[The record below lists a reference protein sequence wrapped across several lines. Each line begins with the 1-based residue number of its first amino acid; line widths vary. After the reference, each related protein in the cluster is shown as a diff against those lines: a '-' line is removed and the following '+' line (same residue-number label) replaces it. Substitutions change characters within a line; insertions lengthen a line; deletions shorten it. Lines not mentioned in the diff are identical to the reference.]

1 MASDSLKCSRI
12 VNAVPWQAYRLPGD
26 GRKMRSRCAQRK
38 ILLGLLAGSANPDG
52 SHITLAIE
60 TMVKS
65 TGFSNRT
72 VKYILDELTND
83 LHYLQSGKLTGFN
96 GTRIRA
102 INLEALTTACVHLS
116 GNSSAPLAPVDVHLS
131 GNSNAPL
138 DAVSNAPFP
147 SQKCT
152 LGTDSSAPFPGQD
165 TGNPA
170 KVHTTVQPTVS
181 QPPTYHNSET
191 DGGKVSLLSWKAT
204 LPDVLKT
211 APFYKQE
218 KRAQEFLERE
228 GPQMATAIAK
238 AWSAGR
244 DIRELRQIWMF
255 FLNEVENF
263 RQDALEYTPEG
274 RAEKQRQEDAL
285 ISRAENFGRQCSYER
300 NTGQKAPA
308 VVTVAMLNE
317 AHDSMIKEQTL
328 EETQAMLKKLSE

>member
-1 MASDSLKCSRI
+1 MGSDSLKCSRI
-12 VNAVPWQAYRLPGD
+12 VNAVPWQAYRLPDD

-65 TGFSNRT
+65 TGFGNRT

-116 GNSSAPLAPVDVHLS
+116 GNSSAPL
-131 GNSNAPL
+131 

-152 LGTDSSAPFPGQD
+152 LGTDSSAAFPGQD

-191 DGGKVSLLSWKAT
+191 DGGKVSLHSWKAT

-255 FLNEVENF
+255 LLNEVENF

-274 RAEKQRQEDAL
+274 RAEKQRQEDAM
-285 ISRAENFGRQCSYER
+285 IEAAWRRCQQSAKEASRA
-300 NTGQKAPA
+300 A
-308 VVTVAMLNE
+308 LDE
-317 AHDSMIKEQTL
+317 AEEIEDVKKKL
-328 EETQAMLKKLSE
+328 EELSR